1 MTLVL
6 ITLALVLFFALRG
19 RRVKARD
26 AAAEAARRAVEARLE
41 SGAAAQRD
49 DDSDGACRLV
59 SGRFLPLFI
68 SAGTFSTWPPNPR
81 RPFRT

>member
-1 MTLVL
+1 MLIFPSRPPRAIQQDTPLVVCYPAGMEMTLVL

-49 DDSDGACRLV
+49 DDSRA
-59 SGRFLPLFI
+59 
-68 SAGTFSTWPPNPR
+68 
-81 RPFRT
+81 

>member
-41 SGAAAQRD
+41 SGAAVQRD
-49 DDSDGACRLV
+49 DDSRA
-59 SGRFLPLFI
+59 
-68 SAGTFSTWPPNPR
+68 
-81 RPFRT
+81 